1 MTEPTR
7 TPANHSTPT
16 VSSAYQACLDH
27 AQQQSVV
34 MAKRWYTLLSEKLL
48 DKSTTSLRTSDKP
61 QTHDAWA
68 ALTAQQA
75 AIEREFPVALALALA
90 QGTSVGAAHQPARS
104 MSSLRFGDLELMGDA
119 QVQETLDEAR
129 LQQVFLLASDAG
141 FAGFSAR
148 LSTAQGYATVQIDKN
163 PLRPDVFANALIH
176 TLQGLPVAPDVRAKW
191 LVYGG
196 QIMGE
201 QLQLL
206 YTHLQNM
213 LEKQGIDPAAYK
225 VKSAPDELGRANT
238 PQHAPPSGGRA
249 GSGGAGGD
257 SGADGAGGAGD
268 HRQQAQGQPMP
279 SGNNVY
285 LSREELLT
293 LDHLHRL
300 MSGDYDDSF
309 SSATDAASE
318 QTHGSDEAFVA
329 ARTLNKSASPS
340 MSAALDALA
349 ELKKSGAGNKGR
361 KTARPMPPVP
371 VALMREKLKADS
383 RSLGQSLAI
392 EVVGLMIEQLTS
404 DARLLPPVQQ
414 MIANAEPAFL
424 RMGMSEPRFFSDK
437 NHPARRL
444 LEAITAKS
452 LAYNHEDAPGFA
464 DFMGDLQK
472 VAGSLTYEEANNAH
486 HSEQHFE
493 TLLQDF
499 EARHAK
505 RNEAAALVQK
515 QAVQALLQAEQRNLL
530 AEKIGIEVTQRSDFT
545 PGNRIITAFVTG
557 PWAQAMAKERLLG
570 EHGGLGSNKAVYSLA
585 LGDMLWSIDFAQ
597 ASRYRKR
604 LVKII
609 PDLLNVL
616 RGGLLSI
623 DYPLAQSKE
632 FFDELMRLHELA
644 LTATSAPVSAPSKKR
659 EDLENAF
666 ADGDAGIKM
675 QPWLDPTEAEQ
686 SGFMDFMD
694 EEPKPRYEA
703 TIPQSLPD
711 EVDTP
716 TAGVEPAFDSAEVMQ
731 PDAWVELVVN
741 DQWVRAQ
748 LTWISP
754 HNTLFMF
761 TSAGGRS
768 HSMTVRMLEQ
778 LTAQGRF
785 KVISRRGL
793 LDGAFDNV
801 AQTAMRNSVQGKP
814 KS

>member
-7 TPANHSTPT
+7 TPANHSTLT
-16 VSSAYQACLDH
+16 VSSAYQACLDQ

-34 MAKRWYTLLSEKLL
+34 MAKRWYTVLAEKLL
-48 DKSTTSLRTSDKP
+48 DKSTTSLKSSDKH
-61 QTHDAWA
+61 QTHEAWA

-75 AIEREFPVALALALA
+75 AIERGFPVALAQALV
-90 QGTSVGAAHQPARS
+90 QGNSVGAAHQPARS

-129 LQQVFLLASDAG
+129 LQQIFLLASDAG
-141 FAGFSAR
+141 FAGFAAR

-176 TLQGLPVAPDVRAKW
+176 TLQGVPVAPDVRARW

-206 YTHLQNM
+206 YVDLQNL

-225 VKSAPDELGRANT
+225 VKSAPGEPGRANT
-238 PQHAPPSGGRA
+238 PQHAPPSGGRSS
-249 GSGGAGGD
+249 GGGAGGG
-257 SGADGAGGAGD
+257 SGAGGTGNPG
-268 HRQQAQGQPMP
+268 QQAQGQPMP

-300 MSGDYDDSF
+300 MSGEYDDAF
-309 SSATDAASE
+309 SSATGAASE
-318 QTHGSDEAFVA
+318 QTDRPDEAFVA
-329 ARTLNKSASPS
+329 APALNKTASPS
-340 MSAALDALA
+340 MSAALGALA
-349 ELKKSGAGNKGR
+349 ELEKSGAGNKGR

-472 VAGSLTYEEANNAH
+472 VAGSLTCEEASNAH
-486 HSEQHFE
+486 PNERHFE

-530 AEKIGIEVTQRSDFT
+530 AEKIALEVSQRSDFT

-632 FFDELMRLHELA
+632 FFNELMRLHELA
-644 LTATSAPVSAPSKKR
+644 LTATSAPVSAPINKR

-675 QPWLDPTEAEQ
+675 QPWLDPTEAQQ

-703 TIPQSLPD
+703 TVPQSLPG
-711 EVDTP
+711 EVDAP

-731 PDAWVELVVN
+731 PGAWVELVAN

-785 KVISRRGL
+785 KVISRRGV

-801 AQTAMRNSVQGKP
+801 AQTAMRNSVQEKP
-814 KS
+814 KP